1 MEVTLDEYLVKEA
14 EFFVKL
20 NEYKEE
26 LVKINKL
33 EPKLGY
39 KNCDKLRQKLAKNY
53 EGYTD
58 IYQANFCTEMT
69 KKFVDI
75 AKSTNVTYAW
85 DFLQA
90 NKGKKFRMQDKVGT
104 LNRVMVYPDDYC
116 YELIGDEKLL
126 VPVNFHLEEV

>member
-1 MEVTLDEYLVKEA
+1 MELTLDEYLVKEA

-20 NEYKEE
+20 NEYKEK
-26 LVKINKL
+26 LVKINRL

-58 IYQANFCTEMT
+58 I
-69 KKFVDI
+69 V
-75 AKSTNVTYAW
+75 VW
-85 DFLQA
+85 DFITK
-90 NKGKKFRMQDKVGT
+90 NKGKKFKIQDKVGI
-104 LNRVMVYPDDYC
+104 LNRVMIYLDDYC
-116 YELIGDEKLL
+116 YELLGDEKLL